1 VIVGGILTPLENVM
15 TDVLTW
21 LHSSVGLTWAW
32 SIVAL
37 TVIVRVLLVPVAIKQ
52 IHSMQSLQI
61 HAPEMKAIQQRYK
74 SDRQKQ
80 SEELMKFYKE
90 NKINPYASCL
100 PIVFQIPIFISL
112 FFVLKDFENEIFPKY
127 PESSLD
133 WLGLVNITQD
143 VADGWGPVLI
153 AVYVASQLLS
163 TYLMSTSMQ
172 SKAQRYMIMVLPI
185 VFLPFILRFPSG
197 LMIYWLTTNLWTTGQ
212 GLITRRQM
220 PRPAVPPKRS
230 SRTPPKEE
238 PPASSNGETA
248 PSDGPPKATAGV
260 APRRVKRKRETLTA
274 SATVTVEATG
284 ETVGE
289 AKWAALRE
297 LEQRVPGLDR
307 ESVQFQVVSEGERG
321 LLGVGF
327 TPAHVIASIASAAAA
342 TADDAEP
349 DDAEPDDATRAA
361 REIVERIAAGIG
373 ADVTIAT
380 RTHESGVT
388 VTCSGADVALFIGK
402 HGQTI
407 DAVQY
412 LANAIT
418 RAAGGDHEV
427 LVDAAGYRAR
437 RTATLEN
444 LARRTAQRASA
455 TGRRVAMEPMTPV
468 ERKIVHE
475 ALKDDPEVETASEG
489 SEPNRFVVVVP
500 RVLAG

>member
-1 VIVGGILTPLENVM
+1 V
-15 TDVLTW
+15 
-21 LHSSVGLTWAW
+21 SA
-32 SIVAL
+32 
-37 TVIVRVLLVPVAIKQ
+37 
-52 IHSMQSLQI
+52 
-61 HAPEMKAIQQRYK
+61 
-74 SDRQKQ
+74 
-80 SEELMKFYKE
+80 
-90 NKINPYASCL
+90 
-100 PIVFQIPIFISL
+100 
-112 FFVLKDFENEIFPKY
+112 
-127 PESSLD
+127 
-133 WLGLVNITQD
+133 
-143 VADGWGPVLI
+143 
-153 AVYVASQLLS
+153 
-163 TYLMSTSMQ
+163 
-172 SKAQRYMIMVLPI
+172 
-185 VFLPFILRFPSG
+185 
-197 LMIYWLTTNLWTTGQ
+197 
-212 GLITRRQM
+212 
-220 PRPAVPPKRS
+220 
-230 SRTPPKEE
+230 
-238 PPASSNGETA
+238 ASS
-248 PSDGPPKATAGV
+248 
-260 APRRVKRKRETLTA
+260 
-274 SATVTVEATG
+274 VTVEATG

-327 TPAHVIASIASAAAA
+327 TPAHVIASVEAVERETAPESAA
-342 TADDAEP
+342 TDAS
-349 DDAEPDDATRAA
+349 DASQAA

-373 ADVTIAT
+373 ADVAVSV
-380 RTHESGVT
+380 REHEGDVT

-418 RAAGGDHEV
+418 RAAGGAHDV
-427 LVDAAGYRAR
+427 VVDAAGYRAR

-489 SEPNRFVVVVP
+489 SEPNRFVVVFP